1 MYEVSQSKIGGRLS
15 STFEKLNK
23 RSQEAAERNKRKS
36 ELLAESVCLEEVPLK
51 NLDQIRFFPGKA
63 SAMPIPWTRTSLFS
77 SLKKGQRRMLANEV
91 LESRKDCCVRVSG
104 EQLDMSDNDVFL
116 HIIQLAQGSCSG
128 DLIYFERS
136 KFLRAIGRGNDLS
149 SESYLRLED
158 SMKRLASTTLFIE
171 GLGEGES
178 FHLINKLIWGAG
190 GRYCISMDPVIVTIF
205 ASEFLAYIDMDVR
218 FRLKSPLAKYL
229 QNYVCGHKV
238 GPHAIPCESLR
249 RWSGSRGR
257 LRDFTSRALPAALG
271 ELEAQRLIRDWEIG
285 LEMVRWTRLPHSKSK
300 KA

>member
-1 MYEVSQSKIGGRLS
+1 MYEADQSNISGKLTRTLQ
-15 STFEKLNK
+15 KLNK
-23 RSQEAAERNKRKS
+23 RIAEAAERNKHKS
-36 ELLAESVCLEEVPLK
+36 ELLAESVCLDDVPLK
-51 NLDQIRFFPGKA
+51 NLDQIRFLPRQA

-77 SLKKGQRRMLANEV
+77 RLKKGRRRMLVNEV
-91 LESRKDCCVRVSG
+91 IESRKDYCVKVSG
-104 EQLDMSDNDVFL
+104 EQLDMYDNDAFL

-136 KFLRAIGRGNDLS
+136 KFLRAIGRGDDLS
-149 SESYLRLED
+149 SESYRRLEA

-171 GLGEGES
+171 GVGEGKG
-178 FHLINKLIWGAG
+178 FHLIDELIWGAG
-190 GRYCISMDPVIVTIF
+190 ERCCILMSPAIVSIF

-238 GPHAIPCESLR
+238 GPHAISCDSLR
-249 RWSGSRGR
+249 RWSGSTGR

-271 ELEAQRLIRDWEIG
+271 ELKAQALIKDWEIG
-285 LEMVRWTRLPHSKSK
+285 PETVRWFRLPHAKSK